1 MVGEADEFPM
11 RVALEFTAPGRRIL
25 LQKRF
30 GGQAGSMAGS
40 AAHIIYVHGL
50 WMNGAES
57 LFLRR
62 RLQNKLGMPVHSF
75 HYRSVSATMADATA
89 RLQAFMQKLAAP
101 EVHLI
106 AHSLGGLVVYRFLE
120 RYPEQPPGR
129 VVFLGVPAVASR
141 SALSVSRRLSATP
154 LGRCVAEEL
163 LTERTRH
170 WLPPREL
177 GVIAGTKA
185 MGLGRVFTKFDEDSD
200 GTVAVSETRISGAT
214 DHLALPVSH
223 MGLLLSPRVAHEAA
237 SFFERGRFGLG

>member
-1 MVGEADEFPM
+1 VKRTGSLLSL
-11 RVALEFTAPGRRIL
+11 ALEFTAPRLRIL
-25 LQKRF
+25 LQKGF
-30 GGQAGSMAGS
+30 GGQAGSMTGS
-40 AAHIIYVHGL
+40 AAHIVYVHGL

-62 RLQNKLGMPVHSF
+62 RLQNQLGLPVHAF
-75 HYRSVSATMADATA
+75 RYRSVSANMADATA

-120 RYPEQPPGR
+120 RFPEQPPGR

-170 WLPPREL
+170 WAPSREL

-185 MGLGRVFTKFDEDSD
+185 MGLGRIFTKFEEDSD

-214 DHLALPVSH
+214 DHLTLPVSH
-223 MGLLLSPRVAHEAA
+223 TGLLLSPRVAQEAA
-237 SFFERGRFGLG
+237 SFFERGRFGFR